1 MARPWLV
8 AALLLCVASAH
19 TARALDADAAV
30 IDLDDSNWKDLVI
43 ENGREAWVVSF
54 GADGCAPCA
63 QMAPTFAKAAK
74 QMGGIVNFG
83 HVHVGDASIKLA
95 QSLGLTKVPHV
106 VGLPAHKTL
115 NPYTKKSE
123 KIAVEYRNSTAS
135 HKRIAEFAAT
145 LLPEDRVTRI
155 ADADALARART
166 DAGHLPVAVLV
177 TAKETTGSLFKSLAL
192 RFRGRVAFAEVHV
205 SDAPD
210 VLASV
215 PGLADPATIEPPALL
230 LFPPGG
236 EGGDVE
242 RHGGEM
248 NARSLAAYI
257 ESNAAAAAPEDDAP
271 EVFDPR
277 GGKVGAGGAGGGGG
291 GGGALTLEGEI
302 GDVSHLSDQ
311 ATARGS
317 AW

>member
-1 MARPWLV
+1 MCIR
-8 AALLLCVASAH
+8 
-19 TARALDADAAV
+19 
-30 IDLDDSNWKDLVI
+30 DS
-43 ENGREAWVVSF
+43 GREAWVVSF

-166 DAGHLPVAVLV
+166 DAGHLPVAAVYYKHQTL
-177 TAKETTGSLFKSLAL
+177 
-192 RFRGRVAFAEVHV
+192 
-205 SDAPD
+205 
-210 VLASV
+210 
-215 PGLADPATIEPPALL
+215 PANKKL
-230 LFPPGG
+230 
-236 EGGDVE
+236 
-242 RHGGEM
+242 
-248 NARSLAAYI
+248 
-257 ESNAAAAAPEDDAP
+257 
-271 EVFDPR
+271 
-277 GGKVGAGGAGGGGG
+277 
-291 GGGALTLEGEI
+291 
-302 GDVSHLSDQ
+302 
-311 ATARGS
+311 
-317 AW
+317 

>member
-8 AALLLCVASAH
+8 AAFLLCVASAH

-74 QMGGIVNFG
+74 HMGGIINFG

-192 RFRGRVAFAEVHV
+192 RFRGRVAFAEV
-205 SDAPD
+205 SPRPRSRDD
-210 VLASV
+210 
-215 PGLADPATIEPPALL
+215 GR
-230 LFPPGG
+230 
-236 EGGDVE
+236 E
-242 RHGGEM
+242 RRIDTTSE
-248 NARSLAAYI
+248 
-257 ESNAAAAAPEDDAP
+257 
-271 EVFDPR
+271 
-277 GGKVGAGGAGGGGG
+277 
-291 GGGALTLEGEI
+291 GALTAATKGARRRSILLARHAGSSALDALPPHQ
-302 GDVSHLSDQ
+302 GDPRAHARRLRRARVVVLGPVGRAESVSALRRNPTVANVPADESVGLTVGRWTRQ
-311 ATARGS
+311 K
-317 AW
+317 